1 MMNKRLSIE
10 TLLSKYDEIENICKQ
25 MEEYSKKIDLI
36 KLNTENSININP
48 FTQISD
54 IEAQRRLKMP
64 IRKSQ
69 NFDKIIGPFFDIKKE
84 E

>member
-1 MMNKRLSIE
+1 MNKRFSIE
-10 TLLSKYDEIENICKQ
+10 TLLSKYDEIENISKQ
-25 MEEYSKKIDLI
+25 MEEYSKKIDTI
-36 KLNTENSININP
+36 KLNTENSVNINHLS
-48 FTQISD
+48 QISD
-54 IEAQRRLKMP
+54 IEVQRKLKMP

>member
-1 MMNKRLSIE
+1 MNKRLSIE